1 MLWMYHVGL
10 GVTCLLFFALRSVR
24 VFCNGL
30 SQLKSN
36 VSLVRGVQITLIC
49 RSKDT
54 YIECS

>member
-1 MLWMYHVGL
+1 MVWMYQVGL

-36 VSLVRGVQITLIC
+36 VSLVRGYKLHLFVGLRINV
-49 RSKDT
+49 
-54 YIECS
+54 